1 MILVLLHKILV
12 IPSVSKLIVT
22 ITMLVVLII
31 LMVMLILRIR
41 FPKQIY
47 LWGSHGL
54 AKGPWLVSG
63 CVGGCRGPL

>member
-41 FPKQIY
+41 Y
-47 LWGSHGL
+47 NE
-54 AKGPWLVSG
+54 
-63 CVGGCRGPL
+63 